1 MIVDGPD
8 EDLEAAPEPARR
20 LEAAVR
26 ADLERWELVDTS
38 LAAATLD
45 IVDRLANP
53 RLSDSAAALL
63 HQRLD
68 TYLSHLRKLA
78 PAEVA
83 EDDIT
88 DLQDELAERRRAA
101 GLG

>member
-1 MIVDGPD
+1 MTDLDDDRDPA
-8 EDLEAAPEPARR
+8 EDEPATRR

-26 ADLERWELVDTS
+26 ADLERWELAGSS
-38 LAAATLD
+38 LAEATLD
-45 IVDRLANP
+45 IVRRLANP

-88 DLQDELAERRRAA
+88 DLKDELAERRRAA